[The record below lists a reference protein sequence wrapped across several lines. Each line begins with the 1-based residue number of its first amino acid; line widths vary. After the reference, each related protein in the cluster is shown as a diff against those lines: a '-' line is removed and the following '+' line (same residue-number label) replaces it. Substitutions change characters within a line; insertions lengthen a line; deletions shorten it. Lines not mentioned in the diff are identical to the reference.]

1 MPGKLDGRIALITGA
16 GRGIGRAI
24 AVDFAAEGAQV
35 AVTARSQ
42 DQLDALVDEITASG
56 GTAAAFVADLEDR
69 AAAADL
75 VQQVKQSMGAVEILV
90 NNAGIG
96 SSANPRS
103 VVEFDDEF
111 WDRSIQLNLTAPYQL
126 CKAVLPDMLAA
137 GWGRIITVAS
147 INGRVPSFHAAAYIA
162 SKHGVIGLART
173 IALEYAAAGITSNC
187 ICPGPVKTVMND
199 ARVAY
204 DAERKGVDFAAQE
217 ASLTP
222 IGGRLVP
229 EDISPLAVYLA
240 SDDAK
245 MVTGQSYN
253 VDGGIVMS

>member
-1 MPGKLDGRIALITGA
+1 MTGKLDGRIALITGA

-24 AVDFAAEGAQV
+24 ALDYAAQGAHV
-35 AVTARSQ
+35 AAAARSQ
-42 DQLDALVDEITASG
+42 DQLDSLVKEITAAG
-56 GTAAAFVADLEDR
+56 GTATAFSADLFNR
-69 AAAADL
+69 SAAAEL
-75 VQQVKQSMGAVEILV
+75 VAEVKAKMGPVQILV

-96 SSANPRS
+96 SSAKPAP
-103 VVEFDDEF
+103 VAEFDDDF
-111 WDRSIQLNLTAPYQL
+111 WDSTLQLNLTAPFLL
-126 CKAVLPDMLAA
+126 CKAVLPDMVAA

-147 INGRVPSFHAAAYIA
+147 INSRIPSVHAAAYNA
-162 SKHGVIGLART
+162 SKHGVMGLART
-173 IALEYAAAGITSNC
+173 VAVEYARAGITSNC
-187 ICPGPVKTVMND
+187 ICPGPVKTVMNN
-199 ARVAY
+199 ARVEY
-204 DAERKGVDFAAQE
+204 DAQRKGVDHDEYE
-217 ASLTP
+217 AGLTP